1 MADSFSKIKL
11 KSLDL
16 EFSVDPLFA
25 KTSADFDEGG
35 AGGIL
40 MNHLGCDGN
49 MKVVFDAG
57 DAKLEASDEDED
69 EQDADEVD
77 EIGMRVDLNQL
88 RGSLTCGASRVYWT
102 DDPATVLSSLLA

>member
-1 MADSFSKIKL
+1 MFALQTRQAATLADSFNKIKV
-11 KSLDL
+11 KTLDL
-16 EFSVDPLFA
+16 EFTVDPLFA

-57 DAKLEASDEDED
+57 DAKLEASEEDEED
-69 EQDADEVD
+69 EQDDSD
-77 EIGMRVDLNQL
+77 EIGTRVDLDKL
-88 RGSLTCGASRVYWT
+88 RGE
-102 DDPATVLSSLLA
+102 